1 MGMSEPRIVTPD
13 DPAVAPLL
21 AGLDEEYRALYGA
34 AVDGELEV
42 YDGAEFAPPLGAFLV
57 VESDGATVAGG
68 ALRRLADGIGEVKRM
83 WTAPDHRGR
92 GHGRRVLGELEH
104 LGRRYGYRALR
115 LQTGDAQTAAIA
127 LYRSAGYRPIERYG
141 RYRDEPR
148 CLCFEKTLAMA

>member
-42 YDGAEFAPPLGAFLV
+42 YDGAKFAPPLGAFLV

-148 CLCFEKTLAMA
+148 CLCFEKALASP

>member
-1 MGMSEPRIVTPD
+1 MTQPRMVTVD

-21 AGLDEEYRALYGA
+21 AGLNEEYRALYGA
-34 AVDGELEV
+34 AVDGELERH
-42 YDGAEFAPPLGAFLV
+42 DAAELAPPAGAFLV

-68 ALRRLADGIGEVKRM
+68 ALRRLAEGVGEIKRM
-83 WTAPDHRGR
+83 WTAPAHRGR
-92 GHGRRVLGELEH
+92 GHARRVLGELEYV
-104 LGRRYGYRALR
+104 GRRYGYGALR

-148 CLCFEKTLAMA
+148 CLCFEKALHRA

>member
-1 MGMSEPRIVTPD
+1 MTEPRIVTPD
-13 DPAVAPLL
+13 DPAVAPLF

-34 AVDGELEV
+34 AVEGELDM
-42 YDGAEFAPPLGAFLV
+42 YDASAYTPPVGAFLV

-68 ALRRLADGIGEVKRM
+68 ALRRLADGVGEIKRM
-83 WTAPDHRGR
+83 WTAPAHRGR
-92 GHGRRVLGELEH
+92 GHARRVLGELEH

-148 CLCFEKTLAMA
+148 CLCFEKTLATA